1 VRSRGYWPL
10 IGLALC
16 LAPAACNCKKAPQEA
31 RSMAPAPETF
41 DQKRKEADFPAE
53 KVEKPKDLEKGEGVP
68 AELQKTIQ
76 KGLDDAKKPKKT

>member
-1 VRSRGYWPL
+1 MG
-10 IGLALC
+10 
-16 LAPAACNCKKAPQEA
+16 
-31 RSMAPAPETF
+31 PAPETF

-76 KGLDDAKKPKKT
+76 KGLDEAKKPRKG